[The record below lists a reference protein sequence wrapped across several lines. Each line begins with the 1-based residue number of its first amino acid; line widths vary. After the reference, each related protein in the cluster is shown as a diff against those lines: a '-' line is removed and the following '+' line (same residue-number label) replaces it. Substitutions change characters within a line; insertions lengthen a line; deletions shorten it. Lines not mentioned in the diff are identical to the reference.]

1 MSQKTTIFVTV
12 LGGVA
17 EVNTKVIVGR
27 LYPATSM
34 EGEAGGRDGQSDLM
48 GKKSAKKPLDTADA
62 LQIVIDLARQS
73 ALDVR
78 RCDPE
83 LRDEAQR
90 QQEAIDMVEDLAVNK
105 FGDD

>member
-1 MSQKTTIFVTV
+1 MGT
-12 LGGVA
+12 
-17 EVNTKVIVGR
+17 
-27 LYPATSM
+27 
-34 EGEAGGRDGQSDLM
+34 GQSDLM
-48 GKKSAKKPLDTADA
+48 GKQSAKPLDIADA
-62 LQIVIDLARQS
+62 LQIVIDLARQNV
-73 ALDVR
+73 LDAR